1 MTKVA
6 PRAKAR
12 TETAATYAVMPRRVL
27 DDRSLSD
34 AAVRLFAVLDA
45 RVTTKASQ
53 QIRQDTLAEQLGW
66 SRSKVQR
73 ALSDL
78 VAAGHVTVQHTARSS
93 RVSVTNPARV
103 KKSRAAARNGTDG
116 TTSGDASNLT
126 PHTPSSVKSDAADA
140 SNLTP
145 LYRNTSLRN
154 TDMTAQPRALT
165 RAGVPIISETKPDW
179 LPDQSGS
186 PDPKAQTMPADDGPE
201 IMQDRV
207 LVDYLTAIWRS
218 TGHHLDRNH
227 LTEGVLTRIHQHGT
241 SAQDTAAR
249 AAEQL
254 AAKGSAVRN
263 PAGYLVRVVLPAI
276 ADQTLTAP
284 PAPKPTPTPPAVA
297 EIAKAARCEHGA
309 EIGRCALCR
318 QARERTRTCIHGQ
331 RGDCEPCQS
340 QDRHYNRIAAV
351 GPDRSAT
358 APESGCGHPEWRPDG
373 KCLRCAV
380 EIAEIKRSL
389 GMAATA

>member
-1 MTKVA
+1 M
-6 PRAKAR
+6 
-12 TETAATYAVMPRRVL
+12 
-27 DDRSLSD
+27 S
-34 AAVRLFAVLDA
+34 
-45 RVTTKASQ
+45 
-53 QIRQDTLAEQLGW
+53 
-66 SRSKVQR
+66 
-73 ALSDL
+73 
-78 VAAGHVTVQHTARSS
+78 
-93 RVSVTNPARV
+93 
-103 KKSRAAARNGTDG
+103 
-116 TTSGDASNLT
+116 
-126 PHTPSSVKSDAADA
+126 
-140 SNLTP
+140 
-145 LYRNTSLRN
+145 
-154 TDMTAQPRALT
+154 AQPRAA
-165 RAGVPIISETKPDW
+165 RASVPIISETKPDW

-241 SAQDTAAR
+241 SAQETAAR

-318 QARERTRTCIHGQ
+318 QEKAPRVERCIHSRPKGECSPCRVQ
-331 RGDCEPCQS
+331 GDYY
-340 QDRHYNRIAAV
+340 DRIAAV
-351 GPDRSAT
+351 GPDKAAT

-373 KCLRCAV
+373 KCLRCAA

>member
-12 TETAATYAVMPRRVL
+12 TETAATYAVVPRAVL
-27 DDRSLSD
+27 DNQSLSD

-73 ALSDL
+73 ALGHL
-78 VAAGHVTVQHTARSS
+78 VTAGYVTVQHTARSS
-93 RVSVTNPARV
+93 RVSVTNASRV
-103 KKSRAAARNGTDG
+103 SKRRGSQSKEPPG

-126 PHTPSSVKSDAADA
+126 PHTPSSVKSAAADA

-154 TDMTAQPRALT
+154 TDMTAQPRAA
-165 RAGVPIISETKPDW
+165 RASVPIITEPKPDW

-201 IMQDRV
+201 IMPDRV

-241 SAQDTAAR
+241 SAQETAAR

-318 QARERTRTCIHGQ
+318 QAKAATATCMHGQ
-331 RGDCEPCQS
+331 TGDCATCRIQEQQHRLTPEPVT
-340 QDRHYNRIAAV
+340 DI
-351 GPDRSAT
+351 
-358 APESGCGHPEWRPDG
+358 GCGHPERRPDG
-373 KCLRCAV
+373 KCLGCAV
-380 EIAEIKRSL
+380 ETAEIKRSL
-389 GMAATA
+389 AMAGTA